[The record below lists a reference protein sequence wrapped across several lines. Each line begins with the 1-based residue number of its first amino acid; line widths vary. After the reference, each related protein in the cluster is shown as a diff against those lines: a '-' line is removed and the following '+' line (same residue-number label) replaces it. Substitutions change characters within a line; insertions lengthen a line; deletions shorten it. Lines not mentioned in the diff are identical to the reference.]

1 MHANFLG
8 NAMCRWL
15 LALLAVL
22 LTSIAAVAADRM
34 QFWNLTSSTITG
46 LALAPVGTSAFGP
59 NQCANDKDGSVD
71 HDERLRLVGVHP
83 GRYDVRITD
92 RKGRVCLARDV
103 TLSDGGH
110 YAFSLSDDD
119 LHECR

>member
-1 MHANFLG
+1 
-8 NAMCRWL
+8 MCRWSV
-15 LALLAVL
+15 ALLAVL
-22 LTSIAAVAADRM
+22 ATANVATAADRM

-71 HDERLRLVGVHP
+71 HDERLRLVSVHP
-83 GRYDVRITD
+83 GQYDVQVTEQN
-92 RKGRVCLARDV
+92 GRVCLAHNVKVSDV
-103 TLSDGGH
+103 GH

-119 LHECR
+119 LHDCH